1 MDFKSNQPKATAS
14 QRSVFG
20 STTNADEPVYT
31 TDASL
36 NQSEEKPK
44 EKLTDRFRSLIGSMF
59 DE

>member
-1 MDFKSNQPKATAS
+1 MDFRSNQPKATAS
-14 QRSVFG
+14 QGVFG
-20 STTNADEPVYT
+20 STTNSNEPVYT